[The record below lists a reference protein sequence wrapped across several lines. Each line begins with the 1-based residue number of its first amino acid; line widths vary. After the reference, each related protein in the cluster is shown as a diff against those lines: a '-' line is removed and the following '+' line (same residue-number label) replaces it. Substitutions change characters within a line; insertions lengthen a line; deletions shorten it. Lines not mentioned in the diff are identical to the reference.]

1 MSEFF
6 RKTEA
11 GRRELRERRLGL
23 PRPGRNLLLIID
35 GSRPVQHWVAMIQGA
50 SLTDAAALLDLGLIE
65 PGTGTTSGDSQFA
78 GMLPTATPGLNDLP
92 TTPAGWTQLGGLTRP
107 DGLPSPG
114 AIPRHRALLEG
125 QPTQPPTLPQDLLP
139 GLRPA
144 AALKK
149 TPGRPESSYA
159 PAGGREGHRPDLG
172 GDQNPPAA
180 PARQAHPAAA
190 PPGATTWPPGSTAA
204 ASAARQPL
212 RRLATAATSGTAAG
226 PDSTLDGASGFV
238 PLDAPAGGATGL
250 GFQELY
256 DSLNALVR
264 ETLGLLKGYRYSLKI
279 ERARTLVEL
288 EGVALEFVVEVRKLR
303 GESRAR
309 LVERALGLGG

>member
-6 RKTEA
+6 RKTDA

-35 GSRPVQHWVAMIQGA
+35 GTRPVQHWVAMIQGA

-65 PGTGTTSGDSQFA
+65 PGAGTTAGDSQFA
-78 GMLPTATPGLNDLP
+78 GLLPTATGGLNDLP
-92 TTPAGWTQLGGLTRP
+92 TTPAGWTQLGDLTRP

-114 AIPRHRALLEG
+114 AVPRHRALLEAQSTRPSTLTAALPDASAG
-125 QPTQPPTLPQDLLP
+125 DTLRQRPVPAVVKPPPKP
-139 GLRPA
+139 LRPPPA
-144 AALKK
+144 AA
-149 TPGRPESSYA
+149 TPV
-159 PAGGREGHRPDLG
+159 
-172 GDQNPPAA
+172 
-180 PARQAHPAAA
+180 
-190 PPGATTWPPGSTAA
+190 TGS
-204 ASAARQPL
+204 
-212 RRLATAATSGTAAG
+212 G
-226 PDSTLDGASGFV
+226 PDSTLDHPNGFV
-238 PLDAPAGGATGL
+238 PLDAAAGGATGL
-250 GFQELY
+250 GYHELY

-288 EGVALEFVVEVRKLR
+288 EAVALEFVVEVRKLR